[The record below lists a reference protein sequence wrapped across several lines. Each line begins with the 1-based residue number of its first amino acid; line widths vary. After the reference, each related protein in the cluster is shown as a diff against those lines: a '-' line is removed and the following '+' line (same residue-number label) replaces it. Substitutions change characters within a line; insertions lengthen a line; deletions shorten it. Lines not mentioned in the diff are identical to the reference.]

1 MMCNL
6 LDKQTITLEDA
17 KIMNQPP
24 KSEAPAGSEELV
36 TLYKSRVKIH
46 PRTVTGLFAN
56 WRWLFVWLTQALYYG
71 LPWLQWN
78 DRQAVLFDLV
88 QRKFYIFGLVLWPQ
102 DVFYLAIILII
113 SAYAL
118 FLFTA
123 VAGRL
128 WCGYTCPQTVYTEI
142 FLWIEAKIEGD
153 RSARIKLDKAP
164 MDARKIRLRAI
175 KFGAWGLLA
184 LWTGLTLVGYFTPIK
199 EIWVEFWTWNLGPW
213 ETFWIFFY
221 GSMTYL
227 FAGVMREQ
235 VCLYMCP
242 YARFQSVMFDPDTL
256 VITYDTERGEPRGQR
271 KKGVDPKSVGKG
283 DCVDCS
289 LCVQVCP
296 TGIDIRNGLQYECIG
311 CAACIDVCDDVMM
324 QMSYPKGLI
333 RYTTENALA
342 QHWGWKDILGHIVR
356 PRIILYTV
364 ILVGITLALIWGL
377 ANKADLRV
385 NVIRDR
391 AILAREVEGGLI
403 ENVFR
408 LQVMNVTE
416 QGHRYVVSVSG
427 LDNIK
432 VEGETEMVVSPA
444 ASKSYTVAVRV
455 PPEAGKKGSHT
466 IYFDVKSEDNPNLAV
481 HEKAIFLMP

>member
-1 MMCNL
+1 
-6 LDKQTITLEDA
+6 
-17 KIMNQPP
+17 MNQPP
-24 KSEAPAGSEELV
+24 PIKEANSVAETPV

-56 WRWLFVWLTQALYYG
+56 WRWIFVWLTQALYYG

-88 QRKFYIFGLVLWPQ
+88 NRKFYIFGLVLWPQ
-102 DVFYLAIILII
+102 DVFFLAIILII

-128 WCGYTCPQTVYTEI
+128 WCGYACPQTVYTEI

-153 RSARIKLDKAP
+153 RSARIKLDKSP
-164 MDARKIRLRAI
+164 MDARKFRLRAM
-175 KFGAWGLLA
+175 KFGAWGMLA
-184 LWTGLTLVGYFTPIK
+184 LWTGFTLVGYFSPII
-199 EIWVEFWTWNLGPW
+199 ELWGSFWAWTLGPW

-221 GSMTYL
+221 GFMTYL
-227 FAGVMREQ
+227 FAGMMREQ

-256 VITYDTERGEPRGQR
+256 VITYDAERGEPRGQR
-271 KKGVDPKSVGKG
+271 KKGADLKSIGKG
-283 DCVDCS
+283 ECVDCS
-289 LCVQVCP
+289 LCIQVCP

-311 CAACIDVCDDVMM
+311 CAACIDVCDEVMEKM
-324 QMSYPKGLI
+324 DYPKGLI

-342 QHWGWKDILGHIVR
+342 QHWGWKDILSHIIR
-356 PRIILYTV
+356 PRIIIYTV
-364 ILVGITLALIWGL
+364 ILLGLCIGLIWGV
-377 ANKADLRV
+377 ANKPDLRV

-391 AILAREVEGGLI
+391 GVLAREVEGGLV
-403 ENVFR
+403 ENVYR

-416 QGHRYVVSVSG
+416 QTHRYVVSVAG
-427 LDNIK
+427 LDSIK
-432 VEGETEMVVSPA
+432 LDGETEVEVAPA
-444 ASKSYTVAVRV
+444 ASKSFTVAVRV
-455 PPEAGKKGSHT
+455 PPESGKKGSHT
-466 IYFDVKSEDNPNLAV
+466 IYFDVKAKERSDLAV
-481 HEKAIFLMP
+481 HEKATFLMP